1 MSAIC
6 ILLLMVLCHIIDDFV
21 LQPVCLSNLKQKSW
35 WEKNVLSE
43 SKSYR
48 ELYQNDYKIALLI
61 HALSWSIMIHL
72 PIMFL
77 WTNVPGLIILMTVG
91 INCFLH
97 AFIDDKKANEKV
109 INLKDDQCAHLLQIV
124 VTFVILFA
132 FNHY

>member
-6 ILLLMVLCHIIDDFV
+6 VLLLMVLCHIIDDFV

-35 WEKNVLSE
+35 WEEKFSHYAWKKDE
-43 SKSYR
+43 IYK
-48 ELYQNDYKIALLI
+48 NDYKMALFI

-77 WTNVPGLIILMTVG
+77 WKGVPGLIILMTVG

-109 INLKDDQCAHLLQIV
+109 INLIDDQFAHFLQIF
-124 VTFVILFA
+124 VTFIILLA